1 MLKPSIITKVK
12 FDVKINLM
20 LAKNKK
26 QKKQK
31 KQKISKKLMTPKSLI
46 LW

>member
-31 KQKISKKLMTPKSLI
+31 KKKFQRS
-46 LW
+46 